1 VNSRIWLR
9 TIDDRT
15 INIVLCIF
23 INIIIVILLNSAV
36 DLCNMLCDILDFS
49 YSSVENLIDRD
60 GFVALT

>member
-1 VNSRIWLR
+1 MNSRIWLR

-49 YSSVENLIDRD
+49 YSSVENLID
-60 GFVALT
+60 